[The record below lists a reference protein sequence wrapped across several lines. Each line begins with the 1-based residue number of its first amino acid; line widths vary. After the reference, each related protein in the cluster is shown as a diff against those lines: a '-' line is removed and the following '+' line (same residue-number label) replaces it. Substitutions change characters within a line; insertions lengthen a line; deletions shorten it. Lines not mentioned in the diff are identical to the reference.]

1 MEYKPSKKDD
11 NINEAVTGSAKKNIT
26 DLFMYSERILDEEKR
41 EVLIV
46 ELKAPKV
53 KISPKELSQARK
65 YATQIAQSTYA
76 PNDVKFI
83 VLLVSSDIN
92 KEAQME
98 IPGKEGNPY
107 FLMSPKNSNVD
118 VCVMRWVDILEKSK
132 RRLKYLSSLLKTK
145 DVDVVEKAKK
155 DFPEIDFGL
164 TSTLRKKAL

>member
-1 MEYKPSKKDD
+1 M
-11 NINEAVTGSAKKNIT
+11 
-26 DLFMYSERILDEEKR
+26 
-41 EVLIV
+41 IV

-65 YATQIAQSTYA
+65 YATQIAQSPYA
-76 PNDVKFI
+76 PNDVKFV
-83 VLLVSSDIN
+83 VLLVSSEIN
-92 KEAQME
+92 KEAQLE
-98 IPGKEGNPY
+98 IPGKEGNQY
-107 FLMSPKNSNVD
+107 FLMSPKNSNVE
-118 VCVMRWVDILEKSK
+118 VYVMRWADILEKSR